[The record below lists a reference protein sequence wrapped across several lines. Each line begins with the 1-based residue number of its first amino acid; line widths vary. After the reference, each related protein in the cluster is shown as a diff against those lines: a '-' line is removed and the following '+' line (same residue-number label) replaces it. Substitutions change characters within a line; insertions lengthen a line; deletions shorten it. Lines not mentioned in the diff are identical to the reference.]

1 MKWWNKLKQKILYE
15 YTVFINRAY
24 LKSSVQAMVSEQKGE
39 HDLELRK
46 DEINLLAKEMASDKN
61 VHEDIEQVIK
71 TAILQKGEYYGLEWE

>member
-1 MKWWNKLKQKILYE
+1 M
-15 YTVFINRAY
+15 FINRAY